1 MVTAQFPRH
10 PVSLRPTTTVVTGE
24 LVSSEHSGRAT
35 AEQRWALILAS
46 VGSFMVVLD
55 ALIVATALTAIQRD
69 LHASIED
76 LEWTV
81 NAYTLSFAVLLM
93 TSASLGDRF
102 GRRRLYAAGL
112 AVFAAASAAC
122 ALAPGAGVLIAARV
136 VQGVGAATI
145 MPLALGLLNAAFPP
159 ERRGW
164 ALGVYGSVTGL
175 AALLGPVLG
184 GVITEG
190 LAWQW
195 IFWLN
200 VPVGLVAIPFVR
212 TRIKEGFGQGRT
224 VDLPGLVLFTLAA
237 LGLVWGL
244 VRANTVGWGSFTVVG
259 ALVAGAVLAV
269 AFVGWQSRAR
279 TPMLP
284 LRLYAS
290 RAFSAG
296 NAVIF
301 LLNGSMMGAI
311 FFMTQY
317 QQVALGHGP
326 LGAGLRMLPWGIAPF
341 LVAPRAGALADR
353 LGVRPLVVAGLVLQ
367 AAGMAWIALVASP
380 HLSYVALVAPMSL
393 AGIGFALAI
402 PAVTKAVVSTAA
414 PADIGKA
421 SGAYSTMRQLGGA
434 FGVAIPAA
442 VFGASGGY
450 ATASAFSRGFA
461 PAIGVTAALALCG
474 VLAGLLLP
482 AARKPARGAP
492 IAVPAEAAR
501 SSR

>member
-1 MVTAQFPRH
+1 MSRTNN
-10 PVSLRPTTTVVTGE
+10 
-24 LVSSEHSGRAT
+24 GRAT
-35 AEQRWALILAS
+35 AEQRWALVLAS

-102 GRRRLYAAGL
+102 GRRRLYVAGL
-112 AVFAAASAAC
+112 ALFAAASVAC
-122 ALAPGAGVLIAARV
+122 ALAPSTGALIAARV
-136 VQGVGAATI
+136 VQGAGAAIT

-200 VPVGLVAIPFVR
+200 VPIGLLAIPFVLSR
-212 TRIKEGFGQGRT
+212 VKEGFGQGAS

-237 LGLVWGL
+237 FGLVWGL
-244 VRANTVGWGSFTVVG
+244 VRANSAGWG
-259 ALVAGAVLAV
+259 ALTVAGPLAGSAVLAL
-269 AFVGWQSRAR
+269 AFVVWQSRAR

-284 LRLYAS
+284 LRLFGS

-317 QQVALGHGP
+317 LQVAMGLGP

-341 LVAPRAGALADR
+341 LIAPRAGALADR

-367 AAGMAWIALVASP
+367 TAGMGWIALVASP
-380 HLSYVALVAPMSL
+380 DLSYAALVTPMSI

-402 PAVTKAVVSTAA
+402 PAVTKAAVSTSA
-414 PADIGKA
+414 PADIGRA

-434 FGVAIPAA
+434 FGVAVPAA
-442 VFGASGGY
+442 VFGATGGY
-450 ATASAFSRGFA
+450 ASAAAFTDGFS
-461 PAIGVTAALALCG
+461 PAVGTAAGLALAG
-474 VLAGLLLP
+474 ALVGLLLP
-482 AARKPARGAP
+482 ATPRPAVR
-492 IAVPAEAAR
+492 EAAPAIR
-501 SSR
+501 RPVAAGSARTSGWRRRTHGSGRR

>member
-1 MVTAQFPRH
+1 VSSGKSGTVTA
-10 PVSLRPTTTVVTGE
+10 
-24 LVSSEHSGRAT
+24 A
-35 AEQRWALILAS
+35 QRWVLALAS

-55 ALIVATALTAIQRD
+55 LLVVATALTAIQRD

-81 NAYTLSFAVLLM
+81 NAYALSFAALLM

-102 GRRRLYAAGL
+102 GRRRLFAVGL
-112 AVFAAASAAC
+112 ALFAVASVAC
-122 ALAPGAGVLIAARV
+122 ALAPSVGALIAARA

-164 ALGVYGSVTGL
+164 ALGIYGSVTGL

-184 GVITEG
+184 GVITQG

-200 VPVGLVAIPFVR
+200 VPIGLVAIPFVL
-212 TRIKEGFGQGRT
+212 TRITEGFGQGAA
-224 VDLPGLVLFTLAA
+224 VDLPGLSLFTLAA
-237 LGLVWGL
+237 FALVWGL
-244 VRANTVGWGSFTVVG
+244 VRANSAGWGSPEVVG
-259 ALVAGAVLAV
+259 ALTAGAVLVV
-269 AFVGWQSRAR
+269 AFLRWQARTR

-284 LRLYAS
+284 LRLFGS

-301 LLNGSMMGAI
+301 LLNGSMTGAV

-317 QQVALGHGP
+317 QQVTLGQGP

-341 LVAPRAGALADR
+341 LIAPRTGALADR
-353 LGVRPLVVAGLVLQ
+353 LGERPLIVAGLALQ
-367 AAGMAWIALVASP
+367 AAGMAWIALIAAP
-380 HLSYVALVAPMSL
+380 YLSYPALVAPMSV

-402 PAVTKAVVSTAA
+402 PAVTKAVVSTSA

-434 FGVAIPAA
+434 FGVAILAA
-442 VFGASGGY
+442 VFGSTGSYVSA
-450 ATASAFSRGFA
+450 AAFSNGFG
-461 PAIGVTAALALCG
+461 PAIGVAAALALTG
-474 VLAGLLLP
+474 ALAGALLP
-482 AARKPARGAP
+482 ASVRPARPAP
-492 IAVPAEAAR
+492 VPAPTGSDRADA
-501 SSR
+501 SR